1 MLNNFLKER
10 SSDQS
15 GFLQGTINLVIKHF
29 LHKLKEKI
37 DRNTFKKV
45 KLYCIFILICVK
57 KKYPEPVKIG
67 PATQHCS
74 VGWSDF

>member
-45 KLYCIFILICVK
+45 KLYCILLKFVFK
-57 KKYPEPVKIG
+57 KNIRSRSRLDRLHNT
-67 PATQHCS
+67 AQ
-74 VGWSDF
+74 